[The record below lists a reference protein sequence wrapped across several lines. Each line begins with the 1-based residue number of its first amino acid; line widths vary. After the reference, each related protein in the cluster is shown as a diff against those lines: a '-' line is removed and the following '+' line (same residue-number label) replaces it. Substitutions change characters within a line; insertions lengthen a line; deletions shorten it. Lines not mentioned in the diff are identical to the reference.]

1 MRLVLDTNVIVAA
14 MRSPKGASAAL
25 LRYIVLGR
33 ATLVLG
39 TAMAL
44 EYEAVCLRQV
54 HRTASG
60 LSEVEVVTFID
71 GIAALAEP
79 VTMRFVW
86 RPQLRDPND
95 EIVLETAV
103 NGQVDA
109 IVTFN
114 GRDFGKAPQRFGI
127 LLLTPGEVLRRMTQ

>member
-25 LRYIVLGR
+25 LRSIVHGR
-33 ATLVLG
+33 ATLVLS
-39 TAMAL
+39 TAMGL

-54 HRTASG
+54 HRAASG
-60 LSEVEVVTFID
+60 LTETEVMTFID

-95 EIVLETAV
+95 EMVLETAV
-103 NGQVDA
+103 NGKANA
-109 IVTFN
+109 IATFN